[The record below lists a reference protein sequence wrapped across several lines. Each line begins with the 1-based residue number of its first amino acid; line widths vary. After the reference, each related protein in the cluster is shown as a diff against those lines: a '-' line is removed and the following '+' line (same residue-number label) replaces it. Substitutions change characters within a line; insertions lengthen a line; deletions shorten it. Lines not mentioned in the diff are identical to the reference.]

1 MVALETLYATCYA
14 MCLVVCLNEQ
24 CQCKESKKRWITLY
38 RVELSFTFA
47 TQPRYESA
55 DLQ

>member
-24 CQCKESKKRWITLY
+24 CQRKMK
-38 RVELSFTFA
+38 A
-47 TQPRYESA
+47 
-55 DLQ
+55 